1 MTTNETVPDR
11 TFTVAGDLGDV
22 AGAISRVIA
31 TLHEQQAELA
41 NLHDAVALIDGRTQ
55 RHDVDEQ
62 TAQAT
67 RRDTAELAERV
78 EQEASLRRDLTA
90 VVERQSGREQ
100 AERAVLARELEQVL
114 VSLNALREQADAAEQ
129 GSARAVAGTAERDRR
144 ERSVDDQ
151 IAALEQRLAAS
162 EAEMRGIRDEQ
173 ARATPGLARLDASIA
188 SLDDRARVAEE
199 GRVQLEQDVAALR
212 AAGDREHELLE
223 VVEQQ
228 RATRLRMEERIA
240 LFEAALN
247 DVRNELGEAAEERS
261 ILRQQIAGSRQRLQ
275 EMVGALEQQQET
287 IVEHFRRW
295 TAASGAAGRREVEE
309 IERTNRVARDLLMRL
324 TEAADSAVADALVE
338 PGHSEPALSEPA
350 PFGPVEGQP
359 LPGTTPPGAAPGTPP
374 GTAGPSSSPE

>member
-1 MTTNETVPDR
+1 MATNETVPDR

-31 TLHEQQAELA
+31 TLHAQQAELA
-41 NLHDAVALIDGRTQ
+41 HLHDAVALIDGRTQ
-55 RHDVDEQ
+55 RHDAEQQ

-67 RRDTAELAERV
+67 RRDAAELAERV

-90 VVERQSGREQ
+90 AVERQSGREQ

-114 VSLNALREQADAAEQ
+114 VALSALQEQADAADQ
-129 GSARAVAGTAERDRR
+129 GSARTIAGSAERDRR
-144 ERSVDDQ
+144 ERSLDDQ
-151 IAALEQRLAAS
+151 IAALEQRMAAS
-162 EAEMRGIRDEQ
+162 EEEMRGIRDEQ
-173 ARATPGLARLDASIA
+173 GRATPGVARLDAAHVALS
-188 SLDDRARVAEE
+188 DRARVAEE

-240 LFEAALN
+240 LFETALN
-247 DVRNELGEAAEERS
+247 DVRNDLAAAAEERS

-275 EMVGALEQQQET
+275 EMAVALEEQRET
-287 IVEHFRRW
+287 IVAHFRRW
-295 TAASGAAGRREVEE
+295 TDASGDAGRREVEE

-324 TEAADSAVADALVE
+324 TEAADPAAEGALAE
-338 PGHSEPALSEPA
+338 PGLAEPAQGSLP
-350 PFGPVEGQP
+350 GTP
-359 LPGTTPPGAAPGTPP
+359 LPGGA
-374 GTAGPSSSPE
+374 GTAGTEGTTGAAGTSGSPG